1 MTGYE
6 RIRAVRAL
14 RGLSVVQKAVL
25 FVLVSYAD
33 NRTGGAWPSVATL
46 SLEAGCSE
54 RAVQYS
60 LAELV
65 KLGHLEAWERPRQ
78 TTVYTLGDL
87 RSKGAPAGGDGR
99 RTAGGS
105 AARSETRDA
114 CSEARQEVQRRRS
127 NRQRLSALVPRKES
141 PRRSP
146 SHEPGAG
153 PGRTSS
159 R

>member
-65 KLGHLEAWERPRQ
+65 KLGHIEAWERPRQ
-78 TTVYTLGDL
+78 T
-87 RSKGAPAGGDGR
+87 
-99 RTAGGS
+99 
-105 AARSETRDA
+105 
-114 CSEARQEVQRRRS
+114 
-127 NRQRLSALVPRKES
+127 
-141 PRRSP
+141 RSP
-146 SHEPGAG
+146 ASPKQSTTAERSGTQKRVTPALAITRAR
-153 PGRTSS
+153 GRT
-159 R
+159 RKD